1 MVDIKTEQVNGRT
14 HASPVRGFFGQAAEV
29 TGDLIELTELQ
40 VQLAKADAADAI
52 RMAVRPITVI
62 AVSGVV
68 LLALLPILFFA
79 ISGFVARYSGV
90 SSELAQLIV
99 SMLAVAIATIAT
111 MIAARYLGA
120 AAQPFSRSAA
130 EFKHNVDW
138 LKTIFRSSHSK

>member
-14 HASPVRGFFGQAAEV
+14 HGSPVRGFFGQAAEV

-40 VQLAKADAADAI
+40 VQLAKADAADAM

-68 LLALLPILFFA
+68 LLASLPVLFFA
-79 ISGFVARYSGV
+79 IAGLVARYSGV
-90 SSELAQLIV
+90 SAELAQMMV
-99 SMLAVAIATIAT
+99 SMLAVAIATVAT
-111 MIAARYLGA
+111 MIAARFLGT

-130 EFKHNVDW
+130 EFKHNVVW